1 MSIKEHPPQSEEL
14 QASEPIHV
22 PVLLEITLSKL
33 QPVEGESYLDL
44 TAGYG
49 GHARAFLNR
58 TDDYLSSVLVDRDE
72 NAIKTL
78 GDLAEKGVTLIHKD
92 FVSDAQDLVK
102 QGRKF
107 EVILA
112 DLGL

>member
-44 TAGYG
+44 TAG
-49 GHARAFLNR
+49 
-58 TDDYLSSVLVDRDE
+58 
-72 NAIKTL
+72 
-78 GDLAEKGVTLIHKD
+78 
-92 FVSDAQDLVK
+92 
-102 QGRKF
+102 
-107 EVILA
+107 
-112 DLGL
+112 

>member
-58 TDDYLSSVLVDRDE
+58 TDNYLSSVLVDRDE
-72 NAIKTL
+72 NAIVSNNHVFQR
-78 GDLAEKGVTLIHKD
+78 DLCVRWS
-92 FVSDAQDLVK
+92 FF
-102 QGRKF
+102 GRCLRKVRCLF
-107 EVILA
+107 
-112 DLGL
+112 